1 MIVFM
6 IYDVDIDIQTI
17 RFDPSKIFIQ
27 LRLLWLKLKISLIV
41 IVKLN

>member
-6 IYDVDIDIQTI
+6 MYDVDIDIQTI

-27 LRLLWLKLKISLIV
+27 LRLL
-41 IVKLN
+41 